1 MNNMIQEYT
10 RFNDIHSA
18 KKNPIRVWVYS
29 IDLHMQY
36 VLILATYQFCCISSR
51 CLQKTTS
58 RLFILSQQVFPEDQV
73 IGNLSTFTGLCKWW
87 ASHSFKPRI
96 SPRLLVSLVCIV
108 GSQLNFFHHQ
118 YTVLE
123 IMVCSISYLFVFVL
137 IVLSVKA
144 ERRSW
149 ENRSNIKTSQNKA
162 MMVLRRQWH
171 QQRKS
176 EDSRHCAG
184 ESATSKII

>member
-1 MNNMIQEYT
+1 MIFILQ
-10 RFNDIHSA
+10 

-87 ASHSFKPRI
+87 ASHSFKPRV
-96 SPRLLVSLVCIV
+96 SPRLLVSLVCII
-108 GSQLNFFHHQ
+108 GSQLNLLHHQ
-118 YTVLE
+118 YTVLKN
-123 IMVCSISYLFVFVL
+123 MVCRCLQYVT
-137 IVLSVKA
+137 SVCFCTYSVVSKS
-144 ERRSW
+144 RKK
-149 ENRSNIKTSQNKA
+149 I
-162 MMVLRRQWH
+162 LRKQK
-171 QQRKS
+171 QY
-176 EDSRHCAG
+176 
-184 ESATSKII
+184 